1 MSPWPLFNE
10 LPALRP
16 LLTPVALAKLPTP
29 VQPLPTVSPQA
40 WIKRDDLSH
49 PVYGGNK
56 LRKLEFVLGEIQR
69 RQARRVITFG
79 ATGTNAGVATAMVCQ
94 QAGLDCTVLA
104 FDQPPSP
111 TVTKNQAL
119 MHHFGATLQP
129 CGSLL
134 NTVLRWYLHPAR
146 LGQSTY
152 FLHAGCSNPIATFAY
167 VNAAFELREQ
177 IEQGL
182 CPEPAW
188 IVVPVGSSATLAGL
202 SLGLALAGLRS
213 RVIGVRVAPA
223 RLGPFAVCTPSV
235 VQAQIDAAK
244 RLIQRAVPA
253 RPLPAT
259 DFVWQDDYFGTAYG
273 AETAAGTTAIARFAD
288 TGIAL
293 EQTYTAKAAAA
304 FLDQLQHSVE
314 PVLFW
319 HTWSSAP
326 LPAGISR

>member
-1 MSPWPLFNE
+1 MSQWPLFAE
-10 LPALRP
+10 WPALQP
-16 LLTPVALAKLPTP
+16 ALAPVALAQLPTP
-29 VQPLPTVSPQA
+29 VQPLTGLSPQA
-40 WIKRDDLSH
+40 WIKRDDLTH

-69 RQARRVITFG
+69 QGASHVITFG

-94 QAGLDCTVLA
+94 QAGLKCTVLA

-111 TVTKNQAL
+111 TVSKNQAL
-119 MHHFGATLQP
+119 MRHFGATLQP

-134 NTVLRWYLHPAR
+134 KTVLRWYLHPER
-146 LGQSTY
+146 LTRSSY
-152 FLHAGCSNPIATFAY
+152 FLHAGCSNPVATFAY
-167 VNAAFELREQ
+167 INAVFELREQ
-177 IEQGL
+177 IAQGL

-202 SLGLALAGLRS
+202 SLGVALAGLRS

-223 RLGPFAVCTPSV
+223 KLGPFAVCTPSV
-235 VQAQIDAAK
+235 VQGQIDAAQ
-244 RLIQRAVPA
+244 RLIQRANPA
-253 RPLPAT
+253 RPLPAA
-259 DFVWQDDYFGTAYG
+259 DFIWKDDYFGPGYG
-273 AETAAGTTAIARFAD
+273 AETAAGADAIRRFAEA
-288 TGIAL
+288 GIPL

-304 FLDQLQHSVE
+304 FLDQLQASDE

-326 LPAGISR
+326 LPAGLS